1 MDPCW
6 TKCIGL
12 FIVRENEGPLFSVED
27 TVIYALEP
35 GSDSELS
42 DLFDS
47 DDLWSKLDLEIDQ
60 IDPDTEA
67 DNVLSISNEH
77 GDKEEEYIK
86 NCKRN

>member
-1 MDPCW
+1 MYRSLHISL
-6 TKCIGL
+6 KRG
-12 FIVRENEGPLFSVED
+12 S
-27 TVIYALEP
+27 TVYEP

-77 GDKEEEYIK
+77 GD
-86 NCKRN
+86 